1 MSQSNENILQK
12 TTVYK
17 NGNGHAKQS
26 VIPSFIEHNR
36 SAKPLISLIIPVY
49 MEEKILDNTL
59 QIYTNSILNKYNVEL
74 IISDGGSTDST
85 VEIAEKYTDK
95 ITIHKENR
103 RQTIAE
109 GRNKGAEVANGDIL
123 VFINGDTV
131 PENIELFFSKISFWL
146 NSDSKL
152 NKYGAL
158 ACTVTVQ
165 PDQKIFKDTLFYTI
179 HNAYVQFLNS
189 LGMGM
194 GRGECQIVKTEIFKK
209 TGGYNSQ
216 LTAGEDFDFYRRIAK
231 HGKIGFA
238 RDIVVYESP
247 RRFRRYGY
255 LRIILSWLINSIS
268 VMMLNRSVSK
278 EWEAVR

>member
-1 MSQSNENILQK
+1 MSRPNENILQK
-12 TTVYK
+12 ALVFK
-17 NGNGHAKQS
+17 NGNDLSKRSVMPLIIDNAKT
-26 VIPSFIEHNR
+26 V
-36 SAKPLISLIIPVY
+36 KPLISLIIPVY
-49 MEEKILDNTL
+49 MEEKILDQTL
-59 QIYTNSILNKYNVEL
+59 QIYTRSILKKYNVEL
-74 IISDGGSTDST
+74 IISDGGSSDCT
-85 VEIAEKYTDK
+85 VEIAEKYADK
-95 ITIHKENR
+95 ITVHKEKR

-109 GRNKGAEVANGDIL
+109 GRNKGAEIANGDIL

-131 PENIELFFSKISFWL
+131 PKNIDLFFLKISSWL
-146 NSDSKL
+146 NSDSKIT
-152 NKYGAL
+152 KFDAL
-158 ACTVTVQ
+158 ACTVTVH

-194 GRGECQIVKTEIFKK
+194 GRGECQIVKAGIFKK

-216 LTAGEDFDFYRRIAK
+216 LTAGEDFDFYSRIAK
-231 HGKIGFA
+231 HGKIGFS

-255 LRIILSWLINSIS
+255 LRIIFSWLINSIS
-268 VMMLNRSVSK
+268 VMMFNRSVSK